1 MLDGSSQWPPSLA
14 FLWQSYLSFLF
25 LKKKIPIYLAVSL
38 LKFDLFI
45 ICCDPDRHEH
55 CFDRGFWFWA
65 WGGSGSS
72 FSKRTTQKISNLW
85 SFCPIACFRRIF
97 WTILYTICKETAG
110 TMPFR
115 TRTRKRKRSEKRTH
129 RSHRGDGPNSI
140 GHNAANQKA
149 QLIFGPRKGRP
160 IFAVIRLELTVQ
172 LVSTSRTA
180 QIVYGTMRWP
190 VLYKG
195 RYFGLQLAT
204 AGCTWTVVQAGPKR
218 PILKDG
224 KHRISPSAMYGPS
237 RNLDGQGLLSVTSK
251 LSFCSRDFTVKYQ
264 NFFYLMVSCQI
275 L

>member
-25 LKKKIPIYLAVSL
+25 FKKKIPIYLAVSL
-38 LKFDLFI
+38 LRFDLFI

-115 TRTRKRKRSEKRTH
+115 TRTRKR
-129 RSHRGDGPNSI
+129 RGRRREPT
-140 GHNAANQKA
+140 A
-149 QLIFGPRKGRP
+149 P
-160 IFAVIRLELTVQ
+160 IAGTGQIRLVTMQLT
-172 LVSTSRTA
+172 
-180 QIVYGTMRWP
+180 
-190 VLYKG
+190 
-195 RYFGLQLAT
+195 
-204 AGCTWTVVQAGPKR
+204 KR
-218 PILKDG
+218 P
-224 KHRISPSAMYGPS
+224 S
-237 RNLDGQGLLSVTSK
+237 
-251 LSFCSRDFTVKYQ
+251 
-264 NFFYLMVSCQI
+264 
-275 L
+275 